1 MVDGGMALWL
11 SSLSPEWRTLP
22 QRSAS
27 YRDVSG
33 GGPPPRR
40 SALYTDSQH
49 ALPRE
54 TSYASRNL
62 FYISRQSG
70 TRRLGTSSCASVTKT
85 CCHATSQRR
94 TWLPRLPK
102 PVLQNSSVTMH
113 CSACLIRCFADFVSK
128 ETTQSHERRHAQT
141 QFRYASSGPPMCL
154 KHGPHF
160 GGQMWTQNCANNVGT
175 HCGCPH
181 SSS

>member
-1 MVDGGMALWL
+1 MKKQMTNI
-11 SSLSPEWRTLP
+11 SSTPCGPLCIPIPNMPSHVNLP
-22 QRSAS
+22 MQVEIFFTFHDRAAH
-27 YRDVSG
+27 D
-33 GGPPPRR
+33 
-40 SALYTDSQH
+40 
-49 ALPRE
+49 
-54 TSYASRNL
+54 
-62 FYISRQSG
+62 
-70 TRRLGTSSCASVTKT
+70 ASV
-85 CCHATSQRR
+85 HPLAQVSQ
-94 TWLPRLPK
+94 K
-102 PVLQNSSVTMH
+102 PVVMPLAREEHGCIVYPSLCYKSSSVTMH
-113 CSACLIRCFADFVSK
+113 CSACLIRCFADFASK